1 MDGGSFLM
9 WLFDLIWLGRMDGGS
24 LLLILLFDLAWR
36 MNGGSSL
43 RIFNPSIV
51 MQTLS
56 APVTPS
62 TCAAPELNSSSLDL
76 LDLDPDIARLREV
89 INQSLTPKVQDI
101 DLKGEYPQEIMHR
114 LGAANA
120 FSHAVAPEYQGSGKG
135 LRAAVQSIEEISKDC
150 LSTGFIAW
158 CQVACTWYLQNTD
171 NQALRDRLLPAIA
184 QGKLLA
190 GTGLSNPVKH
200 FSEIEKIALTAK
212 PVKGGY
218 LVNGMLPWV
227 SNLGPG
233 HCFGIA
239 AKLAESEDYLM
250 AIVSDDL
257 PGMSLRCNAHFIAL
271 EGTGTY
277 SCIFRDAFV
286 PEEWVLAAPC
296 EDYVACIRPGF
307 VLTQVG
313 MGLGLTASCIELME
327 RSNRRLGH
335 VNRFLDDQVDD
346 LATDL
351 EQARLRTYQ
360 LADQLNNCTGL
371 AAPQLTRGV
380 IQARITAAELSL
392 RSSQAAMLHA
402 GARAYVHGSPAER
415 KLREAYFVAI
425 VTPALKHL
433 KKMLHDLPEPAL
445 SGQG

>member
-1 MDGGSFLM
+1 
-9 WLFDLIWLGRMDGGS
+9 
-24 LLLILLFDLAWR
+24 
-36 MNGGSSL
+36 
-43 RIFNPSIV
+43 

-56 APVTPS
+56 DRS
-62 TCAAPELNSSSLDL
+62 TATARPPLALDPLSLD
-76 LDLDPDIARLREV
+76 PAISPLRTV
-89 INQSLTPKVQDI
+89 INQVLTPKVQDI
-101 DLKGEYPQEIMHR
+101 DLKGEYPAEIMHR
-114 LGAANA
+114 LGAVDA
-120 FSHAVAPEYQGSGKG
+120 FSHAVSTEYQGSGRG

-158 CQVACTWYLQNTD
+158 CQVACTWYLEHTD
-171 NQALRDRLLPAIA
+171 NTQLREQLLPQIA
-184 QGKLLA
+184 KGELLA

-200 FSEIEKIALTAK
+200 FSEIEKIALTAT
-212 PVKGGY
+212 PVAGGY
-218 LVNGMLPWV
+218 RVNGMLPWV

-233 HCFGIA
+233 HHFGIA
-239 AKLAESEDYLM
+239 AKLADSDDYMM

-257 PGMSLRCNAHFIAL
+257 EGMSLRCNAHFIAL

-277 SCIFRDAFV
+277 SCLFRDAFV
-286 PEEWVLAAPC
+286 PDEWVLAAPC
-296 EDYVACIRPGF
+296 DDYVARIRPGF

-335 VNRFLDDQVDD
+335 VNQFLDDQASD

-351 EQARLRTYQ
+351 NIARQRTYQ
-360 LADQLNNCTGL
+360 LADQLDHCKGI
-371 AAPQLTRGV
+371 AEPQLMREI
-380 IQARITAAELSL
+380 IQARITAGELSL
-392 RSSQAAMLHA
+392 RSSQASMLHA

-433 KKMLHDLPEPAL
+433 KKMLNDMKETALPATV
-445 SGQG
+445 